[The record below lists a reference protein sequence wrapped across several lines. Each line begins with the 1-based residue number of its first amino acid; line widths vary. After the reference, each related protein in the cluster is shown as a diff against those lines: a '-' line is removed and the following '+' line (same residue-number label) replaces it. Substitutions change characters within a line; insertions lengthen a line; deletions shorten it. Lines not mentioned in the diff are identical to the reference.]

1 MPRIHDARQE
11 RFGGYFD
18 DYELGERFRHWPGK
32 TITESEDHLFCLL
45 TMAASPIHVD
55 RVYGTK
61 TAFGKNVV
69 VGTYVYSL
77 LLGMSVPDIS
87 GRAVANLGTQDLR
100 HLAPV
105 FHGDTLYGETE
116 VVGLRRS
123 ASRPGEGNPHCP
135 HRGVQSGQATG
146 VSVYARSAPADAFR
160 WGSVMPKAA
169 LEGVRVIEL
178 ATVVAGPGAGRYLA
192 DFGAEVI
199 KVEGPEGDPARRMG
213 WIGPGETDSYF
224 WKLLNRNKQA
234 ITLNLKTDE
243 GKSRLW
249 ALLDDASVLIENM
262 RPGKLEALGFSPEA
276 LLNRNPAL
284 VIFEN
289 HRLWSGR
296 PIRPTSRLR
305 HNRRGVERLLQS
317 ARRRE
322 RTAAAAANRAYR
334 RGDGARWR
342 ILRDDRASTRRANG

>member
-123 ASRPGEGNPHCP
+123 ASRPGEGILTVRTEGFNQDRRLVCSFTRAVLLPM
-135 HRGVQSGQATG
+135 
-146 VSVYARSAPADAFR
+146 RSD
-160 WGSVMPKAA
+160 
-169 LEGVRVIEL
+169 
-178 ATVVAGPGAGRYLA
+178 
-192 DFGAEVI
+192 
-199 KVEGPEGDPARRMG
+199 
-213 WIGPGETDSYF
+213 GE
-224 WKLLNRNKQA
+224 A
-234 ITLNLKTDE
+234 
-243 GKSRLW
+243 
-249 ALLDDASVLIENM
+249 
-262 RPGKLEALGFSPEA
+262 
-276 LLNRNPAL
+276 
-284 VIFEN
+284 
-289 HRLWSGR
+289 
-296 PIRPTSRLR
+296 
-305 HNRRGVERLLQS
+305 
-317 ARRRE
+317 
-322 RTAAAAANRAYR
+322 
-334 RGDGARWR
+334 
-342 ILRDDRASTRRANG
+342 